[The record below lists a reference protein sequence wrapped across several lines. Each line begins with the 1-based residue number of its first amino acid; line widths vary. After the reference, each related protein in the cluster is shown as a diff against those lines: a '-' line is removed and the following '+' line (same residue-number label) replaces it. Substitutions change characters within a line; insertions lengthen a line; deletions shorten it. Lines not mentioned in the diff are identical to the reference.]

1 MSHFNY
7 VHCWVDILPMS
18 KRVMNK
24 VFSCSDDLNIKNDY
38 QGTDST
44 HSDYDDVGKVVEI
57 YKRKYG
63 QELVGDGLVN
73 FHVDLSMEGAKS
85 EIYGVGSF
93 FLGKHISI
101 F

>member
-1 MSHFNY
+1 
-7 VHCWVDILPMS
+7 MS

-63 QELVGDGLVN
+63 QELVGDGLSN
-73 FHVDLSMEGAKS
+73 FHVGFSMDGAAT
-85 EIYGVGSF
+85 ETYGVDNL
-93 FLGKHISI
+93 FLSKSI
-101 F
+101 YRYFRINR